1 MTDLVEE
8 IRKAEADELPQ
19 LLRFYKTVCDAQ
31 ALSPYSPSWHF
42 GIYPAEEDLL
52 DHLKAGEFTLLLR
65 EGRIAA
71 AGVLAAGEDPIYA
84 DAAWPTACP
93 SDEVCVLHLFA
104 VHPDFRG
111 QGLSGRLLEALAAQ
125 AGTEGKTVLRLD
137 VLTGNLPAE
146 RLYLR
151 HGFYFAEEREVF
163 YPDTG
168 NIRVRLFERVL

>member
-1 MTDLVEE
+1 MVEC
-8 IRKAEADELPQ
+8 IRKAEPCELPE
-19 LLRFYKTVCDAQ
+19 LLQFYKTVCDAQ

-52 DHLKAGEFTLLLR
+52 DHLRAGEFTLLTLEER
-65 EGRIAA
+65 FAA

-84 DAAWPTACP
+84 DAAWPTVCP
-93 SDEVCVLHLFA
+93 PDEVCVLHLFA
-104 VHPDFRG
+104 VHPDFRR

-125 AGTEGKTVLRLD
+125 AKSEGMRVLRLD
-137 VLTGNLPAE
+137 VVTGNLPAE

-151 HGFYFAEEREVF
+151 HGFQFAEEREVF

-168 NIRVRLFERVL
+168 NISVRLFERVL